1 MKNHRSLLLIVVL
14 SALGVGGLVLRAR
27 AQAIPPELAQ
37 GYLPELALTSRQLLL
52 LAEATPA
59 EKFGWRPA
67 PGVRSIG
74 EVYMHLAL
82 GNHFLLD
89 RAGVK
94 TGFDMA
100 KLGKDPEKSITDKAE
115 VIRLLRTSL
124 ETVASAYKTA
134 DRQQK
139 VQIFNR
145 DAVADGVFLRI
156 LLHNNEHMGQ
166 SIAYARM
173 NGVTPPWSQ

>member
-1 MKNHRSLLLIVVL
+1 MKNHRSLLLIFVL
-14 SALGVGGLVLRAR
+14 CALGSGGLMLRAR
-27 AQAIPPELAQ
+27 AQTVPPELGQ
-37 GYLPELALTSRQLLL
+37 GYLPELALASRQVLQ
-52 LAEATPA
+52 LAEAVPA
-59 EKFGWRPA
+59 GKFGWRPA
-67 PGVRSIG
+67 PGVRSIS

-82 GNHFLLD
+82 GNYFLLE
-89 RAGVK
+89 RAGVNS
-94 TGFDMA
+94 GFDMA

-124 ETVASAYKTA
+124 DAVASAYKTA
-134 DRQQK
+134 DRQKK
-139 VQIFNR
+139 VQFFNR

-173 NGVTPPWSQ
+173 NGVVPPWSQ